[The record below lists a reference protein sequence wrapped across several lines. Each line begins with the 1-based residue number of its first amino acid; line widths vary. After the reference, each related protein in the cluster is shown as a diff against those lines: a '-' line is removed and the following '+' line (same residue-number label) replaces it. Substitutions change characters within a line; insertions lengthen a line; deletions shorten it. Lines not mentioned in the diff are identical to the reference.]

1 MSAAGYEEGGAGA
14 GGKFR
19 KRPFPRAQT
28 TPYDRPATALRPSQA
43 AAEKN
48 GWLSK
53 LMDPASKLLTYG
65 AHKLFSSVFRKRLL
79 PPPHP
84 PKDDLDGNAMTR
96 DVQPHG
102 ATAVSPTPD
111 VVHSDT
117 KEPATTGE
125 NDASKIADAS
135 GVAELEAMLK
145 QKTFTRQSCAEMLD
159 VKLHHLTTLLLSRTV
174 DNSVGAERVRSESK
188 TSDLQ
193 AFDGR
198 HESLSIRPV
207 QENGIDRAVTGAIS
221 TPAIRSKVH
230 EEDVASPAQLAKA
243 YMGSRSAKVSPTG
256 RGLQSQRP
264 REESPSL
271 YKPPFNLKSP
281 ATSLLQKPM
290 NDIGS
295 SENGFVTPR
304 FRGRSAIYSMAR
316 SPYSR
321 MHPTDAF
328 KASETASETH
338 GRSPL
343 SIIENKQ
350 FNESQKQAL
359 KRRSS
364 VLENDIGSVG
374 PIRRIRQKPNLL
386 HPKTLTLPA
395 SGGPRA
401 AHGSGPILDVTAL
414 PPSSNWSSH
423 SHSLSK
429 SMPDD
434 NKPSTSSGYVPSQSI
449 ETAQKIFQQLDKFSP
464 KGKSSGLKID
474 IAGGNS
480 PSRMTPALS
489 GGLAHSAETI
499 DSLKILQRIQD
510 NKKENSRM
518 DSVDAHFPLLA
529 APTTVE
535 EASVKKFVLTTD
547 NLACQDRA
555 EARVPASFSSH
566 DTKITVV
573 SHSGFDPPQKKRAFQ
588 MSAHEDYLEL
598 DDDVHLNGVAS
609 TPLGEWAGSAE
620 LLKKS
625 VAIPDGVPPKEA
637 IAVEKPVVPERK
649 SEDSLLGKWEP
660 ESLVDGPVTTNK
672 SVGFTFPVAPSTS
685 LSNSTGTAPITV
697 SKSAA
702 NSEKVAPQD
711 LKKFVAPAFSAK
723 SDKLSQFA
731 FSTSSSAVESAAQD
745 TRPELPNS
753 VDITAAKSDGPVGT
767 ERPSTQELVGGF
779 KKPEGGPSP
788 VISSAKGIFSFG
800 STANNATPTNALSSP
815 IPTSVAS
822 SPDLFSS
829 VSGNQS
835 AVAVNP
841 LSSPT
846 LFSGR
851 SGLSNGF
858 AASTSATG
866 TATAGTMVG
875 TTTASS
881 MPTFSASTSQVSSSA
896 AVTSVSSGPS
906 FQFGSSPSAIFSTS
920 PSLSAENSAPKL
932 VETSSSNTSSGIFG
946 AGPPEV
952 AIGGTVVSGFDASNF
967 KAANGEAQPA
977 AAAALITESVF
988 GFQVTSAASPVSTS
1002 APSFLSQSSS
1012 SASAPAFGLS
1022 GATNF
1027 SSGASVFGSVSPAA
1041 SPFNSMSS
1049 SSGVSSMS
1057 SSVNSGSGTTSS
1069 IFSSSWQPSKSTF
1082 PTSTFG
1088 AASTSTGFSFGAA
1101 ANGSSSDGNKPSVL
1115 FGSSTS
1121 NSSSSNSAPFVFGST
1136 TPTSSSSSSASST
1149 PFVFGTTTSSSSGSS
1164 SASSSPFVFGSSSS
1178 SSAAP
1183 IFSFSSSIS
1192 TTTSSAP
1199 SASPPPSQPVFGNI
1213 ASTPTFGFG
1222 STSTPL
1228 GNNDQMSMEDSM
1240 AEDSMQAPTATP
1252 APLFGQ
1258 SPIAG
1263 TRSGGFVFGAAPSPS
1278 PAPAPGFMGAPS
1290 GNPFQFGSQPN
1301 QIAPQNPSVFQPS
1314 GSVEFHAG
1322 STGSF
1327 SLGSGGGDKANRR
1340 IVKARSKMRRN

>member
-19 KRPFPRAQT
+19 KRPFRRAQT

-53 LMDPASKLLTYG
+53 LVDPASKLLTYG

-84 PKDDLDGNAMTR
+84 PRDDLDGNAETR
-96 DVQPHG
+96 DAQPHG
-102 ATAVSPTPD
+102 ATAVRPTPD
-111 VVHSDT
+111 AVHSDT
-117 KEPATTGE
+117 KEPATIGE

-145 QKTFTRQSCAEMLD
+145 QKTFTRSEID
-159 VKLHHLTTLLLSRTV
+159 HLTTLLLSRTV
-174 DNSVGAERVRSESK
+174 DNSVGAERVGSESK

-198 HESLSIRPV
+198 RESLSICPV

-230 EEDVASPAQLAKA
+230 EEDVASPAELAKA
-243 YMGSRSAKVSPTG
+243 YMGGRSAKVSPTG
-256 RGLQSQRP
+256 LGLQSQRP
-264 REESPSL
+264 REEPPSL

-290 NDIGS
+290 NDIGT

-316 SPYSR
+316 TPYSR
-321 MHPTDAF
+321 MHPTDAL
-328 KASETASETH
+328 KASETASDTH

-401 AHGSGPILDVTAL
+401 AHGSGPLLDVTEL

-423 SHSLSK
+423 SHSISK
-429 SMPDD
+429 SMADN

-464 KGKSSGLKID
+464 KGKSSGLKFD

-489 GGLAHSAETI
+489 GGLAHNSAETV

-510 NKKENSRM
+510 NKKENGRM
-518 DSVDAHFPLLA
+518 DSVDAHFPLLVI
-529 APTTVE
+529 PKTVE

-566 DTKITVV
+566 DTKITV

-609 TPLGEWAGSAE
+609 TPLGEGAGSTE

-649 SEDSLLGKWEP
+649 SEDSLLCKREP
-660 ESLVDGPVTTNK
+660 ESLVDGPATTDK

-685 LSNSTGTAPITV
+685 LSNSTGTAPITM

-711 LKKFVAPAFSAK
+711 QKKLIVPAFSAK

-731 FSTSSSAVESAAQD
+731 FCTSSSAVESAVQD

-753 VDITAAKSDGPVGT
+753 VDITAAKADGPVET
-767 ERPSTQELVGGF
+767 DRPSTQEPVGGF

-815 IPTSVAS
+815 IPTSVTS
-822 SPDLFSS
+822 SPGLFSS
-829 VSGNQS
+829 ISGNQS

-846 LFSGR
+846 LFSGS

-858 AASTSATG
+858 AACTSAAG

-881 MPTFSASTSQVSSSA
+881 MPTFSASTSQISSSA

-906 FQFGSSPSAIFSTS
+906 FQFGSSTSAIFSTS
-920 PSLSAENSAPKL
+920 PSLSAENSAPNL
-932 VETSSSNTSSGIFG
+932 VETSSSNTSSSIFG
-946 AGPPEV
+946 AKPPEV
-952 AIGGTVVSGFDASNF
+952 AIGGTVISGFDASNF
-967 KAANGEAQPA
+967 KAANSEAQPA
-977 AAAALITESVF
+977 AAPMTESVF
-988 GFQVTSAASPVSTS
+988 GFQVTSATSPVSTS
-1002 APSFLSQSSS
+1002 APSFLSQSTS

-1041 SPFNSMSS
+1041 SPFNSVSS
-1049 SSGVSSMS
+1049 SSSVSSMS
-1057 SSVNSGSGTTSS
+1057 SSVSGTTSS

-1088 AASTSTGFSFGAA
+1088 ATSTSTGFSFGAA
-1101 ANGSSSDGNKPSVL
+1101 ASGSSSDGNKPSVL

-1121 NSSSSNSAPFVFGST
+1121 NSSSSNCAPFVFGST

-1178 SSAAP
+1178 SLAAP
-1183 IFSFSSSIS
+1183 VFSFSSSIS

-1252 APLFGQ
+1252 APVFGQ

-1263 TRSGGFVFGAAPSPS
+1263 TPSGGFVFGAAPSPSPS

-1301 QIAPQNPSVFQPS
+1301 QMAPQNPSAFQPS

-1340 IVKARSKMRRN
+1340 IVKVKSKMRRK